1 MSIPAHHTVVTGMTQ
16 LSGKTTT
23 LSALIARSGMRAM
36 VFKTKRGEAGLGTG
50 KPHRP
55 FFRERADW
63 QYVQSLLES
72 AMREKMKFERSWI
85 IRACKGAS
93 TLRGVLNNVEKA
105 LPKAKGLNES
115 VYTNLKAYLELVI
128 PEIER
133 TGFVDTIQP
142 LQKGLNVMDLT
153 ALRDEVQALV
163 IASTMEALFNK
174 ERDIIIVIP
183 EAWKFCPEGRGGPV
197 KRIAET
203 IIRQG
208 AAIDIYLFFDSQDI
222 AGVDKAL
229 LKQVDN
235 WILGRQK
242 EVNEVEHTLSQ
253 IPMPKHL
260 KPKPEEIM
268 RLPIGHFFACFGD
281 VVRKVYV
288 QPLWLGDGVARLVA
302 MGKADIPRGKE
313 EDMNEDEL
321 RHAKEDLRDT
331 KLELGKALEKIRGL
345 EQTLAKTNEQNLG
358 LHQKLRQMFDE
369 NERLR
374 ATRDAIVEDTAARM
388 QKEEALTAP
397 ENQPEAWSPLSPDI
411 NALAEKVV
419 DVLLRPEV
427 QLTVRAPTIMLN
439 TLRPRIVMD
448 DSTIRGRLVLLVSE
462 GFFDQPKAARDIV
475 AEAEARG
482 WGGWKDGGNRV
493 KMYEELKWLQS
504 VALLRKEEKEWH
516 LLKDAKGRI
525 QTEERT

>member
-1 MSIPAHHTVVTGMTQ
+1 VSIPAHHTVVTGMTQ

-36 VFKTKRGEAGLGTG
+36 VFKTKRGEAGLGSG

-63 QYVQSLLES
+63 QYVQTLLES
-72 AMREKMKFERSWI
+72 AMRERMKFERSWI
-85 IRACKGAS
+85 IRACKGTS

-153 ALRDEVQALV
+153 VLRDEVQALV
-163 IASTMEALFNK
+163 IASTMEALFNTEK
-174 ERDIIIVIP
+174 DIIIVIP

-208 AAIDIYLFFDSQDI
+208 AAIGIFLFFDSQDI

-288 QPLWLGDGVARLVA
+288 QPLWLGDEVARLVA
-302 MGKADIPRGKE
+302 MGKAEIPRGKE

-321 RHAKEDLRDT
+321 RHAKEELRNT
-331 KLELGKALEKIRGL
+331 KLELSKALEKIGGL
-345 EQTLAKTNEQNLG
+345 EQTLAKTNEQNFN
-358 LHQKLRQMFDE
+358 LHRELRQMFDE
-369 NERLR
+369 NKRLR
-374 ATRDAIVEDTAARM
+374 AIDVENVAARM
-388 QKEEALTAP
+388 QEEEALAAP
-397 ENQPEAWSPLSPDI
+397 ENQPEAQPADI
-411 NALAEKVV
+411 NTLAEKVV
-419 DVLLRPEV
+419 DILLRPDF
-427 QLTVRAPTIMLN
+427 QLTVRAPTIKVT
-439 TLRPRIVMD
+439 TLRPRIMMD
-448 DSTIRGRLVLLVSE
+448 DSTIRGKIVLLVSE
-462 GFFDQPKAARDIV
+462 GFFDQPKAAKDIA

-504 VALLRKEEKEWH
+504 IALLRKVEKEWH
-516 LLKDAKGRI
+516 LLKGARERI
-525 QTEERT
+525 QTEERS